1 MDIPSL
7 KAQARDL
14 ERRGRTREALAM
26 YRHALTSL
34 EGTPELLAELPL
46 YVKAGDLYRKLDNP
60 KAAVSLYET
69 AGKIYA
75 AHGSAKSVTAIC
87 AKVLGVMPERTHVY
101 TRLVRILLEH
111 GHVAAARTVLLGYA
125 EHASLHD
132 TRAHLEHLADRT
144 DEHLHPVLEMLVE
157 MAERLERAGAPP
169 ASATPEVPD
178 REDLLESEPV
188 EPPADDVPD
197 STAEDAD
204 TEEEAEEEPIV
215 AATLQPEEGEE
226 EPEPDEVGT
235 TFPEPS
241 DGEPP
246 EGDAG
251 SSGEDV
257 AERDPFG
264 LGLVLSD
271 LASEIMAA
279 PTAEGPSSEGSRA
292 DPAGDSYAA
301 GRARDGEPTHPPPWI
316 DFDAPAAASGG
327 DRGETGHAPVA
338 EEPERLEIDHTATPI
353 PSDLASSPTPPEE
366 SSAAPEDPGAPAE
379 AVQRERV
386 RGNGVD
392 WPADPGLPG
401 RAARR
406 RSPVGSVLLAAAEEP
421 RHRKR
426 RTPWYVAGVV
436 VVVLAAV
443 AIVWMLTRSGG
454 AGDDA
459 GAGVAVDSGTVA
471 ADSQADPAA
480 SGPARAAGA
489 GAPRALRPDPALAVE
504 SLAVPPLDST
514 LVEGAAAAAT
524 GDDVTVVA
532 IAGLSIEGVTETR
545 IEGRTGYEVLQ
556 VLESGERVTILSLEA
571 AEPAGPGGQGEVR
584 IDAAPDGTRMARLR
598 VGEHEVEVRGVVSEA
613 AMRDLVVRLAEV
625 RTARG

>member
-1 MDIPSL
+1 MDITSL

-34 EGTPELLAELPL
+34 EGTPGLLGELPL

-87 AKVLGVMPERTHVY
+87 AKVVGVMPERTHVY
-101 TRLVRILLEH
+101 TRLVRIMLEH
-111 GHVAAARTVLLGYA
+111 GHVAAARSVLLGYA
-125 EHASLHD
+125 EHAALHD
-132 TRAHLEHLADRT
+132 TRAHLEQLADRT

-157 MAERLERAGAPP
+157 MAERLERAGAPTE
-169 ASATPEVPD
+169 SATREVPE
-178 REDLLESEPV
+178 REDLLEPEPA
-188 EPPADDVPD
+188 EQPADDVPD
-197 STAEDAD
+197 STVEEADAEEEAQEEPITAEVSEPDDEETEATEWREPADAELSTRDAESPGEDAD
-204 TEEEAEEEPIV
+204 
-215 AATLQPEEGEE
+215 
-226 EPEPDEVGT
+226 
-235 TFPEPS
+235 
-241 DGEPP
+241 
-246 EGDAG
+246 
-251 SSGEDV
+251 
-257 AERDPFG
+257 RDPFG
-264 LGLVLSD
+264 QGLVLSD

-279 PTAEGPSSEGSRA
+279 PAAEGPPGEGRRPEPP
-292 DPAGDSYAA
+292 DDSALV
-301 GRARDGEPTHPPPWI
+301 GGMRDGDATRPPPWI
-316 DFDAPAAASGG
+316 DFGTPAAEADG
-327 DRGETGHAPVA
+327 DRLETGDIPVA

-353 PSDLASSPTPPEE
+353 PSDLAPSPTPPEAPPADPDRAE
-366 SSAAPEDPGAPAE
+366 PATAAVP
-379 AVQRERV
+379 RERV

-406 RSPVGSVLLAAAEEP
+406 RSPVGSVLLAVSEET
-421 RHRKR
+421 RSSR
-426 RTPWYVAGVV
+426 RRMPWYVGGGV

-443 AIVWMLTRSGG
+443 AIVWALTRSGG
-454 AGDDA
+454 PGEGTGTGV
-459 GAGVAVDSGTVA
+459 GADSGSVA
-471 ADSQADPAA
+471 ADSQPAPAA
-480 SGPARAAGA
+480 SEPAGAAGA
-489 GAPRALRPDPALAVE
+489 EAPLTLRPDPALSVE
-504 SLAVPPLDST
+504 SLAVPTLDST
-514 LVEGAAAAAT
+514 PVGGADAAPS

-532 IAGLSIEGVTETR
+532 IAGLTIEGVTETR

-556 VLESGERVTILSLEA
+556 VLETGERVTILSLETT
-571 AEPAGPGGQGEVR
+571 EVAGPGTQGEVR